1 MRDRSVAPRHR
12 LSCRL
17 AVSWGVPMQYE
28 SLDPHLN
35 LFRRFCLPPGGQ
47 EYENNVTH
55 ALINTLRL
63 SDPRVTRSVLTE
75 LVPEI
80 ASVPVDW
87 TDIAWGLQRPPRSP
101 EAFQNRVVLGISV
114 DGYTPLLNEGSL
126 LQPPHVEVNLESED
140 TESASPDEQSRGR
153 PDAWIY
159 TKQSDALCLLIEVK
173 TRGGIDLHQ
182 IQRHERTHF
191 AEHGANFRKLDLRWR
206 SVSHAIYRAYREY
219 PNEVTAVNA
228 GGKMHRFSGTK
239 IHQ

>member
-1 MRDRSVAPRHR
+1 
-12 LSCRL
+12 
-17 AVSWGVPMQYE
+17 MQYQ

-35 LFRRFCLPPGGQ
+35 LFRRFGLPPGGQ

-101 EAFQNRVVLGISV
+101 EAFQNRVVLGLSV
-114 DGYTPLLNEGSL
+114 DGYTRLPNEGSL
-126 LQPPHVEVNLESED
+126 PQPPHVEVNLESED
-140 TESASPDEQSRGR
+140 TESASPDEQSRGI

-159 TKQSDALCLLIEVK
+159 TKQTDALCLLIEVK
-173 TRGGIDLHQ
+173 TRGGIDPHQ

-191 AEHGANFRKLDLRWR
+191 AEHGANFRKGLNDRQSPIAACCTVGR
-206 SVSHAIYRAYREY
+206 PHNIKNQTSQ
-219 PNEVTAVNA
+219 
-228 GGKMHRFSGTK
+228 RFSYFKPLPVPKTLTTDT
-239 IHQ
+239 HHLRRLRRH